1 MADDVAVAVAVAA
14 EAEASLQGEA
24 KTAKCCRCCRGCPGG
39 RRHHDQRHCHPVA
52 LRSAGTA
59 SIGRP

>member
-1 MADDVAVAVAVAA
+1 MKVADDVAVAVAVAA
-14 EAEASLQGEA
+14 EAEASLQGEE
-24 KTAKCCRCCRGCPGG
+24 KTAKCCRGCPGG

-52 LRSAGTA
+52 LRSAGMA